1 MEPCMMN
8 ETLCTLR
15 YNGEI
20 IYQGN
25 FKDKPTCPP
34 SIIRRYWPEI
44 SDDFLRDLAT
54 KPAID
59 EGNDRRL
66 EWNHWKK

>member
-1 MEPCMMN
+1 MN
-8 ETLCTLR
+8 KTFCTLR

-25 FKDKPTCPP
+25 FKGRPTCPP

-44 SDDFLRDLAT
+44 SDDTIANLTAE
-54 KPAID
+54 PAID
-59 EGNDRRL
+59 EENNRRL
-66 EWNHWKK
+66 EWDQWQK